1 MNNEKYIQA
10 ILFPKKFVHIC
21 DQISERLQIKKRY
34 LHINFDVLQ
43 KLIDM
48 NLIELQNQKDKE
60 LALIE
65 NRFEDIVFNKIF
77 NKKIIES
84 YVINKCDN
92 NLKNLFKEVEN
103 KYYFGIDDDYIKN
116 VEIPKIN
123 IKNKFILSDSK
134 NEIDES
140 SKYLSSWGMI
150 I

>member
-1 MNNEKYIQA
+1 MLSPVATRSITGKVFTYNENPSFFACKIA
-10 ILFPKKFVHIC
+10 IY
-21 DQISERLQIKKRY
+21 Q
-34 LHINFDVLQ
+34 
-43 KLIDM
+43 
-48 NLIELQNQKDKE
+48 
-60 LALIE
+60 
-65 NRFEDIVFNKIF
+65 IF

-140 SKYLSSWGMI
+140 SRYLSSWGMI